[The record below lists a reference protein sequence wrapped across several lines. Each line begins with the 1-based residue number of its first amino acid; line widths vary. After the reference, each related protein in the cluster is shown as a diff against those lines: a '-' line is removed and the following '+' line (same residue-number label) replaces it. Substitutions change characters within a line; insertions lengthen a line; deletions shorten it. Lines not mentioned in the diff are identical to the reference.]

1 MSERETEILVILAK
15 GKSNKEIAR
24 DLELTENTVKF
35 HLKRIFSK
43 LSVDKRTKAILEAKK
58 LGLI

>member
-1 MSERETEILVILAK
+1 MLQILAK
-15 GKSNKEIAR
+15 GESNKGIAR
-24 DLELTENTVKF
+24 ELELTENTVKF

-43 LSVDKRTKAILEAKK
+43 LSVSKRTQAILKAKQ